1 MAEPTDVP
9 TPVSETIA
17 LRDGTAMP
25 AVGLGSLRMSPQETD
40 TTISSA
46 LSAGYRLIDTA
57 AVYGNEAAIGT
68 AVRASGLPREE
79 LFLTTKV
86 WNNDHGY
93 EETLRAFAASRARLG
108 VDYVDLYLIHWPVT
122 PIDRMLRSWEALL
135 ELQQRG
141 DVRSIGVSNF
151 MVKHLRAL
159 SERFSELPVINQV
172 EYHPLFQQDDLAD
185 FQKELGILIQAWAP
199 LGKGGVLES
208 QTVTTLGEKYGV
220 APAQVV
226 LKWHL
231 MRGRAVIP
239 KSTNSTRLAM
249 NIDLDFSMSEPDL
262 AVIDAMNEDTRL
274 GSHPDAP
281 PTNGLPDQ

>member
-1 MAEPTDVP
+1 MAESTDVT
-9 TPVSETIA
+9 TPVGETIA
-17 LRDGTAMP
+17 LRDGTTMP
-25 AVGLGSLRMSPQETD
+25 AVGLGSLRMSPQQTD

-46 LSAGYRLIDTA
+46 LRAGYRLIDTA
-57 AVYGNEAAIGT
+57 SVYGNEAAIGT
-68 AVRASGLPREE
+68 AIRDSGIPRED

-86 WNNDHGY
+86 WNTDHGY
-93 EETLRAFAASRARLG
+93 TETLRAFEASRARLG

-122 PIDRMLRSWEALL
+122 PIDRMLRSWEALI

-141 DVRSIGVSNF
+141 DVKSIGVSNF
-151 MVKHLRAL
+151 MVKHLQAL
-159 SERFSELPVINQV
+159 IARFDELPVVNQV
-172 EYHPLFQQDDLAD
+172 EYHPLFQQDELTG
-185 FQKELGILIQAWAP
+185 FQKESDIVIQAWAP

-208 QTVTTLGEKYGV
+208 PMVASLGEKYGV

-239 KSTNSTRLAM
+239 KSTNANRLAM

-262 AVIDAMNEDTRL
+262 AVVDAMNEDTRL